1 MSTNKQAPHETF
13 RGTMIA
19 DCVAAGIDMG
29 LAKDGDA
36 VPAVVSV
43 VAGFMAMRLDRY
55 VEMLESLVDG
65 EDLVRVQILIAER
78 YKVSRRTEA

>member
-1 MSTNKQAPHETF
+1 MSNDKQAPHETF

-29 LAKDGDA
+29 MTKGNDHT
-36 VPAVVSV
+36 PAV

-55 VEMLESLVDG
+55 IEMLEGLVNG
-65 EDLVRVQILIAER
+65 EDLARVQLLIAER
-78 YKVSRRTEA
+78 YKARRVEL

>member
-1 MSTNKQAPHETF
+1 MSNDKQAPHETF

-19 DCVAAGIDMG
+19 GCVTAGIDMG
-29 LAKDGDA
+29 LDRGDT
-36 VPAVVSV
+36 PAPAA

-55 VEMLESLVDG
+55 IEMLEQLVNG
-65 EDLVRVQILIAER
+65 EDLVRVQALIAER

>member
-1 MSTNKQAPHETF
+1 MSTNKQAPHGTF
-13 RGTMIA
+13 RGQLIT

-29 LAKDGDA
+29 MTKSHEPG
-36 VPAVVSV
+36 VPAA

-65 EDLVRVQILIAER
+65 EDLAKVQALIAER
-78 YKVSRRTEA
+78 YRTRSTQK